1 MSEKDFMNFLKLHD
15 AIRIN
20 DYVIYSYISK
30 IGHICYGAYNVI
42 EMDGLYYIDEQPSFS
57 DRTERAR
64 QKCIDFAIIKN

>member
-42 EMDGLYYIDEQPSFS
+42 EMDGLYYIDE
-57 DRTERAR
+57 
-64 QKCIDFAIIKN
+64 